1 MGEDKG
7 KQIVPFREG
16 LFVKE
21 SNGVF
26 LIGNRCEI
34 CGQIFFPSRPFCFDC
49 LSDRMELSKLG
60 KKGKLYSYTTSYMPS
75 LHFAPPYTVGWIDLA
90 KGIRIFAPIEV
101 SEGQNLEMGMDVELV
116 IDELWQEE
124 DKIVV
129 GYKARP
135 VYQSYKEG

>member
-7 KQIVPFREG
+7 KQIISFREG

-21 SNGVF
+21 SKEVF

-49 LSDRMELSKLG
+49 LSDRMEPIRLG
-60 KKGKLYSYTTSYMPS
+60 KKGNLYSYTTSYIPS
-75 LHFAPPYTVGWIDLA
+75 LHFVPPYIVGWIELA
-90 KGIRIFAPIEV
+90 EGIRIFSPIKV
-101 SEGQNLEMGMDVELV
+101 SEGQNLEIGMDVELV

-124 DKIVV
+124 NKSVV
-129 GYKARP
+129 GYKAKP
-135 VYQSYKEG
+135 V